1 MGKITRRLFCYAKS
15 YQDILLFSSQFQY
28 CLYVLK
34 YAKQFELAA
43 KKREREKKRER
54 ISFDTI
60 CDVE

>member
-34 YAKQFELAA
+34 YAKQLELTA
-43 KKREREKKRER
+43 KKREIEKER
-54 ISFDTI
+54 TH
-60 CDVE
+60 